1 MYFLQNQQEN
11 SEWKDDVFSFCH
23 AAEKI
28 MSCSSPELWEKIL
41 LKVISG
47 LHGIDLWSILNLES
61 IQEFTDMGYQTL
73 FIHNDERSLINTTHI
88 GQFFAFKPYLLPIS
102 QSICILIFFP
112 FQTWF

>member
-11 SEWKDDVFSFCH
+11 SEWKDDAFSFCH

-28 MSCSSPELWEKIL
+28 MSCSFPELREKIL

-47 LHGIDLWSILNLES
+47 LHGIDLWSALNLES

-73 FIHNDERSLINTTHI
+73 FIHNDEKSLINTTHI
-88 GQFFAFKPYLLPIS
+88 GQFFAF
-102 QSICILIFFP
+102 
-112 FQTWF
+112 